1 MNLKSRIQE
10 DMKNA
15 MRSGLKDELKVI
27 RLILSSIKQIE
38 IDKKITIDDD
48 EQILDILNKMVKQ
61 RRDSISQFQK
71 GEREDLAQIE
81 IDEIK
86 IINCYLPEEL
96 SGSEL
101 ASIIS
106 DAIKESNAEDIK
118 NMGSVMSIIKDKTKG
133 RADMSKVS
141 NIVRERLTK

>member
-1 MNLKSRIQE
+1 MNLKFRIQE

-15 MRSGLKDELKVI
+15 MRSGKKDELKVI

-48 EQILDILNKMVKQ
+48 EQILNILNKMVKQ

-86 IINCYLPEEL
+86 IINRYLPEEL
-96 SGSEL
+96 SESEL

-106 DAIKESNAEDIK
+106 DAIEESNAEDIK

>member
-48 EQILDILNKMVKQ
+48 QQILDILNKMVKQ

-86 IINCYLPEEL
+86 IINRYLPEEL
-96 SGSEL
+96 SESEL
-101 ASIIS
+101 ASIIC
-106 DAIKESNAEDIK
+106 DAIEESNAEDIK

>member
-48 EQILDILNKMVKQ
+48 EQILDILNNMVKQ

-86 IINCYLPEEL
+86 IINRYLPEEL
-96 SGSEL
+96 SESEL

-106 DAIKESNAEDIK
+106 DAIEESNAEDIK

>member
-1 MNLKSRIQE
+1 MNLKLRIQE

-15 MRSGLKDELKVI
+15 MRSRLQDELKVI
-27 RLILSSIKQIE
+27 RLILSAIKQIE
-38 IDKKITIDDD
+38 IDKQITLDND

-81 IDEIK
+81 MEEIK
-86 IINCYLPEEL
+86 RLNNYLPKEL
-96 SGSEL
+96 SESEL
-101 ASIIS
+101 ESIIS
-106 DAIKESNAEDIK
+106 DAIEESNAEDIK

>member
-48 EQILDILNKMVKQ
+48 DQILDILNKMVKQ

-86 IINCYLPEEL
+86 IINRYLPEEL
-96 SGSEL
+96 NESEL

-106 DAIKESNAEDIK
+106 DAIEESNAEDIK

>member
-15 MRSGLKDELKVI
+15 MRLGLKDELKVI

-86 IINCYLPEEL
+86 IINRYLPEEL
-96 SGSEL
+96 SESEL

-106 DAIKESNAEDIK
+106 DAIEESNAEDIK

>member
-38 IDKKITIDDD
+38 IDKKITIDGD

-86 IINCYLPEEL
+86 IINRYLPEEL
-96 SGSEL
+96 SESEL

-106 DAIKESNAEDIK
+106 DAIEESNAEDIK

-141 NIVRERLTK
+141 NIVRELLTK

>member
-15 MRSGLKDELKVI
+15 MRSGSKDELKVI

-38 IDKKITIDDD
+38 IDKKITIDGD

-86 IINCYLPEEL
+86 IINRYLPEEL
-96 SGSEL
+96 SEIEL

-106 DAIKESNAEDIK
+106 DAIEESNAEDIK

-141 NIVRERLTK
+141 NIVRELLTK

>member
-1 MNLKSRIQE
+1 MNLKLRIQE

-15 MRSGLKDELKVI
+15 MRSRLQDELKVI
-27 RLILSSIKQIE
+27 RLILSAIKQIE
-38 IDKKITIDDD
+38 IDKKITIDND
-48 EQILDILNKMVKQ
+48 EQTLDILNKMVKQ

-86 IINCYLPEEL
+86 IINRYLPEEL
-96 SGSEL
+96 SESEL

-106 DAIKESNAEDIK
+106 DAIEESNAEDIK

>member
-48 EQILDILNKMVKQ
+48 EQILDILNKMVK
-61 RRDSISQFQK
+61 
-71 GEREDLAQIE
+71 
-81 IDEIK
+81 
-86 IINCYLPEEL
+86 
-96 SGSEL
+96 
-101 ASIIS
+101 
-106 DAIKESNAEDIK
+106 
-118 NMGSVMSIIKDKTKG
+118 
-133 RADMSKVS
+133 
-141 NIVRERLTK
+141 

>member
-1 MNLKSRIQE
+1 
-10 DMKNA
+10 MKNA

-86 IINCYLPEEL
+86 IINRYLPEEL
-96 SGSEL
+96 SESEL

-106 DAIKESNAEDIK
+106 DAIEESNAEDIK

>member
-38 IDKKITIDDD
+38 IDKKITIDND

-86 IINCYLPEEL
+86 IINRYLPEEL
-96 SGSEL
+96 SESEL

-106 DAIKESNAEDIK
+106 DAIEESNAEDIK

>member
-38 IDKKITIDDD
+38 IDKKITIEDD

-86 IINCYLPEEL
+86 IINRYLPEEL
-96 SGSEL
+96 SESEL

-106 DAIKESNAEDIK
+106 DAIEESNAEDIK

>member
-1 MNLKSRIQE
+1 MNLKLRIQE
-10 DMKNA
+10 DMKND

-86 IINCYLPEEL
+86 IINRYLPEEL
-96 SGSEL
+96 SESEL

-106 DAIKESNAEDIK
+106 DAIEESNAEDIK

>member
-1 MNLKSRIQE
+1 MNLKFRIQE

-48 EQILDILNKMVKQ
+48 DQILDILNKMVKQ

-86 IINCYLPEEL
+86 IINRYLPEEL
-96 SGSEL
+96 SESEL
-101 ASIIS
+101 VSIIS
-106 DAIKESNAEDIK
+106 DAIEESNAEDIK

>member
-86 IINCYLPEEL
+86 IINRYLPEEL
-96 SGSEL
+96 SESEL

-106 DAIKESNAEDIK
+106 DAIEESNAEDIK

-141 NIVRERLTK
+141 NIVRERLSK

>member
-48 EQILDILNKMVKQ
+48 EQILNILNKMVKQ

-71 GEREDLAQIE
+71 DEREDLAQIE

-86 IINCYLPEEL
+86 IINRYLPEEL
-96 SGSEL
+96 SESEL

-106 DAIKESNAEDIK
+106 DAIEESNAEDIK

>member
-61 RRDSISQFQK
+61 RRDSITQFQK

-86 IINCYLPEEL
+86 IINLYLPEEL
-96 SGSEL
+96 SESEL

-106 DAIKESNAEDIK
+106 DAIEESNAEDIK

>member
-86 IINCYLPEEL
+86 IINRYLPEEL
-96 SGSEL
+96 SESEL

-106 DAIKESNAEDIK
+106 DAIEESNAEDIK

-141 NIVRERLTK
+141 NIVRELLTK

>member
-27 RLILSSIKQIE
+27 RLILSAIKQIE
-38 IDKKITIDDD
+38 IDKQITLDKN

-61 RRDSISQFQK
+61 RRDSIAQFQK

-81 IDEIK
+81 MEEIK
-86 IINCYLPEEL
+86 ILNNYLPDEL
-96 SGSEL
+96 SESEL

-106 DAIKESNAEDIK
+106 DAIEESNAEDIK
-118 NMGSVMSIIKDKTKG
+118 NMGSVMSIVKGKTKG

-141 NIVRERLTK
+141 SIVRERLTK

>member
-48 EQILDILNKMVKQ
+48 DQVLDILNKMVKQ

-86 IINCYLPEEL
+86 IINRYLPEEL
-96 SGSEL
+96 SESEL

-106 DAIKESNAEDIK
+106 DAIEESNAEDIK

>member
-48 EQILDILNKMVKQ
+48 EQTLDILNKMVKQ

-86 IINCYLPEEL
+86 IINRYLPEEL
-96 SGSEL
+96 SESEL

-106 DAIKESNAEDIK
+106 DAIEESNAEDIK

>member
-1 MNLKSRIQE
+1 MNLKFRIQE

-48 EQILDILNKMVKQ
+48 DQILDILNKMVKQ

-86 IINCYLPEEL
+86 IINRYLPEEL
-96 SGSEL
+96 SESEL

-106 DAIKESNAEDIK
+106 DAIEESNAEDIK

>member
-1 MNLKSRIQE
+1 MNLKFRIQE

-48 EQILDILNKMVKQ
+48 DQILDILNKMVKQ

-96 SGSEL
+96 SESEL
-101 ASIIS
+101 VSIIS
-106 DAIKESNAEDIK
+106 DAIEESNAEELK

>member
-1 MNLKSRIQE
+1 MNLKFRIQE

-48 EQILDILNKMVKQ
+48 DQILDILNKMVKQ

-86 IINCYLPEEL
+86 IINRYLPEEL
-96 SGSEL
+96 SESEL
-101 ASIIS
+101 VSIIS
-106 DAIKESNAEDIK
+106 DAIEESNAEDIK
-118 NMGSVMSIIKDKTKG
+118 NMGSVMSII
-133 RADMSKVS
+133 
-141 NIVRERLTK
+141 

>member
-1 MNLKSRIQE
+1 MNLKFRIQE

-38 IDKKITIDDD
+38 IDKKITLDDD
-48 EQILDILNKMVKQ
+48 DQILDILNKMVKQ

-81 IDEIK
+81 MEEIK
-86 IINCYLPEEL
+86 ILNNYLPKEL
-96 SGSEL
+96 SESEL
-101 ASIIS
+101 ESIIS
-106 DAIKESNAEDIK
+106 DAIEESNAEDIK

>member
-15 MRSGLKDELKVI
+15 MRSGSKDELKVI
-27 RLILSSIKQIE
+27 RLILSAIKQIE
-38 IDKKITIDDD
+38 IDKQTILDKD

-61 RRDSISQFQK
+61 RKDSISQFQK

-81 IDEIK
+81 IEEIK
-86 IINCYLPEEL
+86 ILNHYLPEDL
-96 SGSEL
+96 SESEL
-101 ASIIS
+101 ESIIS
-106 DAIKESNAEDIK
+106 DAIEESNAVDIK
-118 NMGSVMSIIKDKTKG
+118 NMGSVMSIIKDRTKG

>member
-38 IDKKITIDDD
+38 IDKKITIDGD
-48 EQILDILNKMVKQ
+48 EQILNILNKMVKQ

-86 IINCYLPEEL
+86 IINRYLPEEL
-96 SGSEL
+96 SESEL

-106 DAIKESNAEDIK
+106 DAIEESNAEDIK

>member
-1 MNLKSRIQE
+1 MNLKFRIQE

-15 MRSGLKDELKVI
+15 MRSGKKDELKVI

-86 IINCYLPEEL
+86 IINRYLPEEL
-96 SGSEL
+96 SESEL

-106 DAIKESNAEDIK
+106 DAIEESNAEDIK

>member
-86 IINCYLPEEL
+86 IINRYLPEEL
-96 SGSEL
+96 SESEP

-106 DAIKESNAEDIK
+106 DAIEESNAVDIK

>member
-48 EQILDILNKMVKQ
+48 EQILNILNKMVKQ

-86 IINCYLPEEL
+86 IINLYLPEEL
-96 SGSEL
+96 SESEL

-106 DAIKESNAEDIK
+106 DAIEESNAEDIK

>member
-1 MNLKSRIQE
+1 MNLKFRIQE

-48 EQILDILNKMVKQ
+48 DQILDILNKMVKQ

-71 GEREDLAQIE
+71 GEREDLAPVS
-81 IDEIK
+81 
-86 IINCYLPEEL
+86 YTHLTLP
-96 SGSEL
+96 
-101 ASIIS
+101 
-106 DAIKESNAEDIK
+106 
-118 NMGSVMSIIKDKTKG
+118 TK
-133 RADMSKVS
+133 R
-141 NIVRERLTK
+141 IV

>member
-86 IINCYLPEEL
+86 IINRYLPEEL
-96 SGSEL
+96 SESEL

-106 DAIKESNAEDIK
+106 DAIEESNAEDIK

>member
-48 EQILDILNKMVKQ
+48 EQILNILNKMVKQ

-86 IINCYLPEEL
+86 IINRYLPEEL
-96 SGSEL
+96 SESEL
-101 ASIIS
+101 ESIIS
-106 DAIKESNAEDIK
+106 DAIEESNAEDIK

>member
-15 MRSGLKDELKVI
+15 MRSGLKNELKVI

-86 IINCYLPEEL
+86 IINRYLPEEL
-96 SGSEL
+96 SESEL

-106 DAIKESNAEDIK
+106 DAIEESNAEDIK

>member
-15 MRSGLKDELKVI
+15 MRLGLKDELKVI

-38 IDKKITIDDD
+38 IDKQITLDKD

-61 RRDSISQFQK
+61 RRDSIAQFQK

-86 IINCYLPEEL
+86 IINRYLPEEL
-96 SGSEL
+96 SESEL

-106 DAIKESNAEDIK
+106 DAIEESNAEDIK

-133 RADMSKVS
+133 RADMRKVS

>member
-15 MRSGLKDELKVI
+15 MRLGLKDELKVI

-86 IINCYLPEEL
+86 IINHYLPEEL
-96 SGSEL
+96 SESEL

-106 DAIKESNAEDIK
+106 DAIEESNAEDIK

>member
-61 RRDSISQFQK
+61 RKDSISQFQK

-86 IINCYLPEEL
+86 IINRYLPEEL
-96 SGSEL
+96 SESEL

-106 DAIKESNAEDIK
+106 DAIEESNAEDIK